1 LNGGGEGSRTPVR
14 IVSTRASP
22 GAAHVLKIPSTQRPW
37 AGFGYQ

>member
-1 LNGGGEGSRTPVR
+1 MVEARGVEPLSE